1 MSLAGGLPCRGCR
14 AAGIQTRP
22 ARGRRWEPRL
32 MQQRVSGVDAKFS
45 LAWLLQPLTVE
56 TFLNE
61 IWGADHYHLKRNCPG
76 YFDGL
81 LDGSATVEELLEIFR
96 PDLALVRLVR

>member
-1 MSLAGGLPCRGCR
+1 
-14 AAGIQTRP
+14 
-22 ARGRRWEPRL
+22 

-45 LAWLLQPLTVE
+45 LAWLLQPLTVD

-81 LDGSATVEELLEIFR
+81 LRFATVEERRAGLFATSHR
-96 PDLALVRLVR
+96 RCGW